1 MHQSDVS
8 SRPAGLS
15 LTKLSDMENVQ
26 KKFSL
31 ITWYAPLPL
40 AVART
45 YPFHSSVGGY
55 SFYVAGAFLR
65 EKESIRAQLRERG
78 VDADDV
84 DKIMQVLPYA

>member
-1 MHQSDVS
+1 MRGSMHQSDVS

-15 LTKLSDMENVQ
+15 LTKLSDMENFK

-31 ITWYAPLPL
+31 ITWYAPLP
-40 AVART
+40 VART

-55 SFYVAGAFLR
+55 SLNVAGAFLR

-78 VDADDV
+78 ADA
-84 DKIMQVLPYA
+84 MSTRS

>member
-8 SRPAGLS
+8 SRPEGSQLDE
-15 LTKLSDMENVQ
+15 TQRHGER
-26 KKFSL
+26 L
-31 ITWYAPLPL
+31 ITWYAPL
-40 AVART
+40 VRT
-45 YPFHSSVGGY
+45 YPFHLSVGGY